1 MEHDLPPNPSP
12 AEEVYR
18 TLNLDRWRV
27 ALQSFDGTNSVHVYT
42 YVREPNV
49 WTYSIEVVNGVP
61 NCVIRKNGFI
71 VSNYTTEH
79 LK

>member
-1 MEHDLPPNPSP
+1 MQSDLPPNPPP

-18 TLNLDRWRV
+18 TLNLDRWRSG
-27 ALQSFDGTNSVHVYT
+27 LLSFDGTNPVHIYT
-42 YVREPNV
+42 HVREPDI
-49 WTYSIEVVNGVP
+49 WRYSIELVNGVP
-61 NCVIRKNGFI
+61 NCVIRKNSVI

>member
-1 MEHDLPPNPSP
+1 MQDDLPPNPPP
-12 AEEVYR
+12 AVEVYR

-27 ALQSFDGTNSVHVYT
+27 ALQSFDGTNPVHVYT
-42 YVREPNV
+42 YVREPNIWV
-49 WTYSIEVVNGVP
+49 YSVELVNGVP

>member
-1 MEHDLPPNPSP
+1 MQHDLPPNPPP
-12 AEEVYR
+12 AAEVYR

-27 ALQSFDGTNSVHVYT
+27 ALQSFDGLNPVHVYT
-42 YVREPNV
+42 YVREPTV
-49 WTYSIEVVNGVP
+49 WMYSVERVNGIP
-61 NCVIRKNGFI
+61 SCVIRKNGLI